1 MTTSQAHLSP
11 LALHSAGRAVF
22 VTSCFA
28 DGGLPGV
35 GLLSATSAALD
46 ALADCLRL
54 ETQGRVKVSTVRLGD
69 FSLTTGLLSEHH
81 RSAGEVIW
89 ESYKT
94 AAAAPV
100 HA

>member
-1 MTTSQAHLSP
+1 M
-11 LALHSAGRAVF
+11 
-22 VTSCFA
+22 
-28 DGGLPGV
+28 

-81 RSAGEVIW
+81 RSAGKAIW
-89 ESYKT
+89 ESLQ
-94 AAAAPV
+94 AAAAAVSV
-100 HA
+100 HAQLICASQSATSVITRNA

>member
-1 MTTSQAHLSP
+1 M
-11 LALHSAGRAVF
+11 F
-22 VTSCFA
+22 VTSCFS

-54 ETQGRVKVSTVRLGD
+54 EAQGRVNVSTVRLGD

-81 RSAGEVIW
+81 RSVVQV
-89 ESYKT
+89 KVT
-94 AAAAPV
+94 AQV
-100 HA
+100 RRSGQGHRQ